1 MNQPEDPHVDVDQL
15 LRKAA
20 SRPELLARLDA
31 CVRDLQQAEAA
42 TCALAQVPAEQL
54 REALERRHRRVTDKG
69 EPA

>member
-1 MNQPEDPHVDVDQL
+1 MNQPEELHVDVDQL

-42 TCALAQVPAEQL
+42 TCALAQIPAEQL
-54 REALERRHRRVTDKG
+54 REALQRRHRRITDKG